1 MEWILTVGMVALA
14 TWASMRWAWWRRT
27 VDWQH
32 PRILMYHMVREGI
45 PWSRSNKLR
54 VNRDLFE
61 RQVRW
66 LKENGWTF
74 ATVSELVDGRPDG
87 VGKVV
92 ALTFDDGYRD
102 NLLNAL
108 PIMQKYRAKM
118 TLYLVADRESHPDWP
133 ARRRADRAG
142 SDLSREERLSNE
154 EVRELLA
161 SGLVELGSHT
171 MTHADLTQI
180 VEEEK
185 KWEIEGSKDRLKELF
200 RVKVSTF
207 CYPFGLYGEEDVEHA
222 RHADYKAA
230 VTVQE
235 GISDLAREDLMQ
247 LKRVKVSGK
256 EGMFSFRLRIRT
268 GRRS

>member
-1 MEWILTVGMVALA
+1 MVTGPVFSTGVHDFSKVGIG
-14 TWASMRWAWWRRT
+14 WPQRPSGSR
-27 VDWQH
+27 
-32 PRILMYHMVREGI
+32 VRGI
-45 PWSRSNKLR
+45 RGLSVGTNPWPSSDRFGLYAGSSIRKSPQRSRMTSSSRS
-54 VNRDLFE
+54 
-61 RQVRW
+61 
-66 LKENGWTF
+66 
-74 ATVSELVDGRPDG
+74 
-87 VGKVV
+87 
-92 ALTFDDGYRD
+92 
-102 NLLNAL
+102 
-108 PIMQKYRAKM
+108 
-118 TLYLVADRESHPDWP
+118 
-133 ARRRADRAG
+133 RRADRAG